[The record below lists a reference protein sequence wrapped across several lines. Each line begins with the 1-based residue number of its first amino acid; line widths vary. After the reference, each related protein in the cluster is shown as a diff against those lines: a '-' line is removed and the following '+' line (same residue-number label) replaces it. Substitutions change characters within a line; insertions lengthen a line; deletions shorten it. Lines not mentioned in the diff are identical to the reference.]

1 MCSYPLLL
9 SLSLLPAG
17 LFAQADAAQKTV
29 LDQLTGGTTRQWS
42 IVGTKA
48 APDAACGTTDR
59 YYTFQRS
66 PAQVVVQEC
75 SGGKFASRTLPL
87 TSWTTNGKSGI
98 AFGGSSYEVKELH
111 AGAPVCK
118 GNANCIRLASVP
130 DGKTDATTTIYL
142 TR

>member
-1 MCSYPLLL
+1 VFLV
-9 SLSLLPAG
+9 LSLLPAG
-17 LFAQADAAQKTV
+17 VRAQADAAQKTIM
-29 LDQLTGGTTRQWS
+29 DQLTGGNTRQWS

-48 APDAACGTTDR
+48 APGAPCATADR
-59 YYTFQRS
+59 YYTFHRA

-75 SGGKFASRTLPL
+75 QGGKFTARTLPL
-87 TSWTTNGKSGI
+87 TSWTANGRTGI
-98 AFGGSSYEVKELH
+98 AFGGTSYELKELH